1 MLKARLEAASRAE
14 PSWGS
19 RRPCE
24 AVNDGLDGP
33 RLGLHFFKALG
44 RRLVRRLGWL
54 VELYSYFFFF
64 TLFTTCTWISTEN
77 IWPATFLKGIGHVTI
92 VIYAGYHHTTWWQC
106 TTRWQHT
113 MRRRT
118 LTSAAECR
126 MGKWGGSEQN
136 GLKWVQ
142 TTRLGLR

>member
-44 RRLVRRLGWL
+44 RRLGWL
-54 VELYSYFFFF
+54 VELYSFFFF
-64 TLFTTCTWISTEN
+64 LHYLLHVLGFQQKILKKA
-77 IWPATFLKGIGHVTI
+77 WPATFLKGIGHVTI
-92 VIYAGYHHTTWWQC
+92 VIYT
-106 TTRWQHT
+106 
-113 MRRRT
+113 
-118 LTSAAECR
+118 
-126 MGKWGGSEQN
+126 GGM
-136 GLKWVQ
+136 
-142 TTRLGLR
+142 